1 MNKAIDIRKTAVG
14 QKIVFTSG
22 YAMVNRDGFELDG
35 MEGEVVKKNPDA
47 IFVKL
52 DKHYPILDEWD
63 NCLIFDTDAYFIGTE
78 DNLIKCAVKQ

>member
-1 MNKAIDIRKTAVG
+1 MAWRVKW
-14 QKIVFTSG
+14 
-22 YAMVNRDGFELDG
+22 L
-35 MEGEVVKKNPDA
+35 KKNPDA